1 MDNDKPNPSLLQT
14 GDPTRTPLFLI
25 HDAGGGILD
34 YFKLESLGRPV
45 YAIHNPWFHNKAKW
59 EGGARLFVDKYIQL
73 IKSVVPRGE
82 ILVGDDIQGWSLGG
96 QLGIDIGRVLALEKR
111 AKLRVVGV
119 VMIDTLYPY
128 WGPPETVHAEIPVE
142 MVLGP
147 VAPDMREQILR
158 IMEWTKADSL
168 EWVVRNWKANK
179 DALEGVEAQEPPPTV
194 LLHATEY
201 IPVVAGGA
209 KPGDCAMTDY
219 LRHERGGW
227 NLFPHDDFIVAVW
240 DLPAHHFALFEK
252 ETVRLDLLVSP
263 APTPVPAWVTLTFT
277 NKLLLFK
284 IKETSEKVRKACDLL
299 AED

>member
-45 YAIHNPWFHNKAKW
+45 YAIHNPWFHNKTKW

-82 ILVGDDIQGWSLGG
+82 ILVGGWSLGG

-147 VAPDMREQILR
+147 VAPDIREQILR

-252 ETVRLDLLVSP
+252 ET
-263 APTPVPAWVTLTFT
+263 
-277 NKLLLFK
+277 